1 MKRRNRQLRGSWV
14 NIGQCLDRASSA
26 VIDRGIEWYPTAHN
40 EAMNIGKLAGYG
52 GNIGLRL
59 GAGIIAALSPQTD
72 WDKNILYAKEIVRF
86 GYAPRQ
92 TIPNNSKALRILDG
106 EEPLNVLGGMKVIPF
121 FNAIVSP
128 REVNAVPV
136 IDRHA
141 GSVYVGRS
149 LTGKQQ
155 SKLSNVG
162 VMGRIQGAYIKTAR
176 NRELHVHCVQGITW
190 VQWRIEKGYDKA

>member
-1 MKRRNRQLRGSWV
+1 MRRRNRQLRGSWV
-14 NIGQCLDRASSA
+14 NIDDCLNRASSA
-26 VIDRGIEWYPTAHN
+26 VVDRGTEWYPTAHS
-40 EAMNIGKLAGYG
+40 EAINIGNLAGYG
-52 GNIGLRL
+52 GDIGLRL
-59 GAGIIAALSPQTD
+59 GAGIISALSPKTD
-72 WDKNILYAKEIVRF
+72 WDRNVLYAKEIVRF

-92 TIPNNSKALRILDG
+92 TEANNTKALRILEG

-128 REVNAVPV
+128 RDVNAVPV

-141 GSVYVGRS
+141 GSVYVGKS
-149 LTGKQQ
+149 LSDKQL

-162 VMGRIQGAYIKTAR
+162 VMGRIQGAYRKVAGK
-176 NRELHVHCVQGITW
+176 EGLHVHCVQGITW